1 MRVEQQLIHAHY
13 FCGSHDLYIAKLDS
27 ETGRAFS
34 SSPGHVGEWGY
45 VDIAEMEATVAASC

>member
-1 MRVEQQLIHAHY
+1 MFDGVGLPPVVLS
-13 FCGSHDLYIAKLDS
+13 GSHDLYIAELDS

-34 SSPGHVGEWGY
+34 SSPGHPGEWGY